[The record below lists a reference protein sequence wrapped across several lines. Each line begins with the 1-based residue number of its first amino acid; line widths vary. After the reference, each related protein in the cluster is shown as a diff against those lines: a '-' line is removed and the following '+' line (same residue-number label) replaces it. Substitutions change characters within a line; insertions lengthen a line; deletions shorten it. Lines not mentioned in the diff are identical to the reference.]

1 MPVKFVGIPR
11 LLRVE
16 QPIYKWFLGLC
27 SATPRGEIS
36 VCGQKSLFG
45 A

>member
-1 MPVKFVGIPR
+1 MR

-16 QPIYKWFLGLC
+16 QSTYKWFSVLC

-36 VCGQKSLFG
+36 VCGHESLFG

>member
-1 MPVKFVGIPR
+1 MLVKFVEIPR

-16 QPIYKWFLGLC
+16 QPIYKWFSELC
-27 SATPRGEIS
+27 SATPLREIS
-36 VCGQKSLFG
+36 ICEHESLFG